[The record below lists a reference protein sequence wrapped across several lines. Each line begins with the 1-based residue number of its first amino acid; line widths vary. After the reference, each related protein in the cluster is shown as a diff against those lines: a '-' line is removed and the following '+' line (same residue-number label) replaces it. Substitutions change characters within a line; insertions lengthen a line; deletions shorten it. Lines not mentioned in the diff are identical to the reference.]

1 MSSFPSI
8 PPPCRSVLHFR
19 LFVRMDAE
27 PTVGRML
34 YRILDPVS
42 CACSKVRA
50 PVSWVRTRITSTYG
64 EDGDREKPPRQGFPS
79 RPLQIKTLTREVLRL
94 HCMRVSSAR
103 RARGSP
109 AFRHGQAPNEGHAQ
123 SRRRG
128 TIITLVPHCMQ
139 DVEFRPAN
147 PSAAKPLEPGYFRS
161 SGFKWQ

>member
-1 MSSFPSI
+1 MAKIVTEKSHRDKDS
-8 PPPCRSVLHFR
+8 RQ
-19 LFVRMDAE
+19 D
-27 PTVGRML
+27 
-34 YRILDPVS
+34 
-42 CACSKVRA
+42 RA
-50 PVSWVRTRITSTYG
+50 
-64 EDGDREKPPRQGFPS
+64 
-79 RPLQIKTLTREVLRL
+79 LQIKTLTREVLRL

-147 PSAAKPLEPGYFRS
+147 PSTAKPIGPDCFRR
-161 SGFKWQ
+161 SGFKWE